1 VLLPPGSAVVRPA
14 RFALSNT
21 ERPALLHG
29 PLDGAG
35 DRVYRYLI
43 DKTTIPAVTI
53 TPTRN
58 RTKKRYFA
66 SMSVLPLELAYRLCC
81 SAQMNRWSRSSA
93 CRSSASRLRVARVY
107 VVVGHVAA
115 RGALLV
121 LVHAPLIGRVN
132 SSLGQDARASL
143 ACATFL

>member
-35 DRVYRYLI
+35 DRVYPYLI
-43 DKTTIPAVTI
+43 DKTTIPTVTI
-53 TPTRN
+53 RPTRN
-58 RTKKRYFA
+58 RTKKRYSA
-66 SMSVLPLELAYRLCC
+66 SRASFRSSSPIASCC
-81 SAQMNRWSRSSA
+81 RAPMNRWSRSSA
-93 CRSSASRLRVARVY
+93 CRSSGRAQVARVY